1 MKNKHFSAYLCE
13 YIGYFLLHGRGRVP
27 GATKGRAEAPIDVI
41 LGELPE
47 HFLCMGF
54 CWFVVWE
61 WWVILGLA
69 NLCTR
74 KRETIGLLST
84 Y

>member
-47 HFLCMGF
+47 HFSVYGF
-54 CWFVVWE
+54 LLVCC
-61 WWVILGLA
+61 LGMVGYFS
-69 NLCTR
+69 
-74 KRETIGLLST
+74 IS
-84 Y
+84 